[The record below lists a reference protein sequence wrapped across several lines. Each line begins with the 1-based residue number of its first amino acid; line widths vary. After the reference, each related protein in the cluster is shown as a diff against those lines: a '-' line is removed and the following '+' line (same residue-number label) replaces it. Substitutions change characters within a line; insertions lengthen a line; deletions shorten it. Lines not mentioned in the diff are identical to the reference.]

1 MSIADTSGE
10 QTQPPIAMP
19 ARFTVTQF
27 DRMIE
32 TGVLAGTDSKKV
44 QLFRG
49 EVVYMTPPNPPH
61 DDVISMLT
69 SWAYRSLVEIEPG
82 NEVEVCVQLSM
93 DLPDQDSVVS
103 PDLAFV
109 TAQPYSTRRPT
120 ANDTYLL
127 IEVSD
132 SSLAYDT
139 GNKCAL
145 YADAGVQE
153 YWVIDVPHRSLIVH
167 RDPSEGRY
175 RSVQTHDESQPVE
188 PSRLPGISLAIGT
201 LFR

>member
-10 QTQPPIAMP
+10 QAQRPIALP

-69 SWAYRSLVEIEPG
+69 SWAFSHEAK
-82 NEVEVCVQLSM
+82 M
-93 DLPDQDSVVS
+93 
-103 PDLAFV
+103 
-109 TAQPYSTRRPT
+109 
-120 ANDTYLL
+120 
-127 IEVSD
+127 
-132 SSLAYDT
+132 
-139 GNKCAL
+139 
-145 YADAGVQE
+145 
-153 YWVIDVPHRSLIVH
+153 
-167 RDPSEGRY
+167 
-175 RSVQTHDESQPVE
+175 
-188 PSRLPGISLAIGT
+188 
-201 LFR
+201 